1 LAAVPEAPELS
12 VVVPAFNEERRLP
25 ITLENVL
32 PFLEACGRRF
42 EVILVDDG
50 SSDSTLA
57 IMREW
62 AQRHPCVLVV
72 TQQPNLGKGRAIAQ
86 GVKVSRGGLVLVS
99 DTDFSTPITELPKLE
114 AAVDAGADIAIGSR
128 GKRGSQVELS
138 QPIYRVLMGKTF
150 NLIVQGLILPGIW
163 DTQCGFKLFRGGIAR
178 ELFARLTTDGFSY
191 DVDILFRARRARL
204 RIIEVPV
211 RWINS
216 PESKVSPVRSSLQML
231 RDIFRLRFGG

>member
-12 VVVPAFNEERRLP
+12 VVVPAYNEERRLP

-32 PFLEACGRRF
+32 PVLEAGGRGF
-42 EVILVDDG
+42 EMILVDDG
-50 SSDSTLA
+50 SSDATLA

-62 AQRHPCVLVV
+62 AESHPCVVV
-72 TQQPNLGKGRAIAQ
+72 VAQQPNLGKGRAIAE
-86 GVKVSRGGLVLVS
+86 GVKVARGRLVLVS

-114 AAVDAGADIAIGSR
+114 QALDAGADIAIGSR

-138 QPIYRVLMGKTF
+138 QPVYRVLMGKTF
-150 NLIVQGLILPGIW
+150 NLIVQALILPGIW
-163 DTQCGFKLFRGGIAR
+163 DTQCGFKLFRGPVAHD
-178 ELFARLTTDGFSY
+178 LFARLTTDGFSY
-191 DVDILFRARRARL
+191 DVDVLFRARRAHL
-204 RIIEVPV
+204 RVSEVPV

-231 RDIFRLRFGG
+231 RDIFRLRFGR